1 MEDVKLHLN
10 EKGKGAFTINEGP
23 RQLGEMVVSVKDDH
37 LTVHHTEVVPEEEGK
52 GLAKR
57 LLTAMVDYARNN
69 QLRVIPLCPYTH
81 AQFVRHPDLYGDLW
95 DPKEYSRA
103 MK

>member
-10 EKGKGAFTINEGP
+10 EKGRGVFTICEGYN
-23 RQLGEMVVSVKDDH
+23 QLAEMAVSVKDDH
-37 LTVHHTEVVPEEEGK
+37 LTVHHTEVVPEAEGR

-57 LLTAMVDYARNN
+57 LLATMVDYARNH
-69 QLRVIPLCPYTH
+69 QLRVIPLCPFTH
-81 AQFVRHPDLYGDLW
+81 AQFVKHPDLYADLW

-103 MK
+103 ME